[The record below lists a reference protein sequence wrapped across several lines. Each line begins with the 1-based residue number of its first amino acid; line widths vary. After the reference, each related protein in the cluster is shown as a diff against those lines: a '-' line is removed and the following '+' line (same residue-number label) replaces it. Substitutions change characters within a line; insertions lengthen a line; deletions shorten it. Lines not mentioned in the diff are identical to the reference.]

1 MTDHLPVSSA
11 SASCCATCTLDDA
24 DLLDEWNPEQGGRRL
39 QRLRTAR
46 TDPARAAGRGP
57 LRNERNGTLIVELL
71 DSGEPI
77 GTVGWRRV
85 LVYGPSPFSDAWQI
99 GIELMAHARGRGL
112 GTEAQRLLADYL
124 FAATDLNRVEAS
136 TDIENVAE
144 QRSLEKAGYMRE
156 GVARGSQ
163 FRGGAYHDLVYY
175 SRLRALRLTEAVAQ
189 AGAGLSH

>member
-1 MTDHLPVSSA
+1 MTDHLPFRGGRVLLRDV
-11 SASCCATCTLDDA
+11 TLDDA
-24 DLLDEWNPEQGGRRL
+24 DLLDEWNRDMEVGGFNDFGPREPIPREQL
-39 QRLRTAR
+39 V
-46 TDPARAAGRGP
+46 DGP
-57 LRNERNGTLIVELL
+57 LRNDRNGSLIVELL
-71 DSGEPI
+71 DSGERI

-99 GIELMAHARGRGL
+99 GIELVAHARGKGL

-144 QRSLEKAGYMRE
+144 QRSLERAGYKRE

-175 SRLRALRLTEAVAQ
+175 SRLRSDAAD
-189 AGAGLSH
+189 